1 MIKLYNTKTNK
12 IEEFKPI
19 RENEVSMYVCGPTV
33 YNHAHIGN
41 ARPLIVF
48 DTLRRLFEAQ
58 GYTVNYASNFTDV
71 DDKIIKTAKEE
82 GVTEKDITT
91 RYIDAYQKLRGSLNT
106 LPLYAQPKVTETME
120 DIIHFID
127 ELVKLDHAYA
137 VDGDVYFSVDS
148 VKSYGEIS
156 HQKLEDLMVGARIEE
171 NSKKRNPLDFTLW
184 KATDE
189 GIQWDSPWS
198 KGRPGWHT
206 ECVVMIDNVFGGQ
219 IDIHGGGMD
228 LRFPHHENEVA
239 QSQACHHHAIANYW
253 MHNAM
258 INIDGQKMSKSLG
271 NVRWAKDVI
280 EMLGADVV
288 RWLMLSV
295 HYRGELNFS
304 DETIETAKTELNKV
318 KMALK
323 QAELKIALQN
333 ADAVEVLDEGYAK
346 FIDAMNQDMNT
357 PNAYAVIFE
366 EVKKLNTLCRTR
378 EVNVEALG
386 SAVYS
391 LRKMLEVL
399 GVMIPVLTLSEEDRA
414 LYQAWMDAKAQKDF
428 AKADEVR
435 AQLMERG
442 IL

>member
-1 MIKLYNTKTNK
+1 
-12 IEEFKPI
+12 
-19 RENEVSMYVCGPTV
+19 
-33 YNHAHIGN
+33 
-41 ARPLIVF
+41 
-48 DTLRRLFEAQ
+48 
-58 GYTVNYASNFTDV
+58 
-71 DDKIIKTAKEE
+71 
-82 GVTEKDITT
+82 
-91 RYIDAYQKLRGSLNT
+91 
-106 LPLYAQPKVTETME
+106 
-120 DIIHFID
+120 
-127 ELVKLDHAYA
+127 
-137 VDGDVYFSVDS
+137 
-148 VKSYGEIS
+148 
-156 HQKLEDLMVGARIEE
+156 
-171 NSKKRNPLDFTLW
+171 
-184 KATDE
+184 
-189 GIQWDSPWS
+189 
-198 KGRPGWHT
+198 
-206 ECVVMIDNVFGGQ
+206 
-219 IDIHGGGMD
+219 
-228 LRFPHHENEVA
+228 
-239 QSQACHHHAIANYW
+239 

-323 QAELKIALQN
+323 QAELKIALQS

>member
-1 MIKLYNTKTNK
+1 MRLFVRRFLFVMNKGNFMIKLYNTKTNK

-323 QAELKIALQN
+323 QAELKIALQG
-333 ADAVEVLDEGYAK
+333 AEPVSVLDEGYEK

-378 EVNVEALG
+378 EVNFEALG
-386 SAVYS
+386 SAVTS
-391 LRKMLEVL
+391 LRKMLEIL
-399 GVMIPVLTLSEEDRA
+399 GVMIPVLTLSKVPSPSYR
-414 LYQAWMDAKAQKDF
+414 
-428 AKADEVR
+428 
-435 AQLMERG
+435 
-442 IL
+442 

>member
-1 MIKLYNTKTNK
+1 MKKLLSVVLVFAMLLSTLAPFASAQELDNN
-12 IEEFKPI
+12 
-19 RENEVSMYVCGPTV
+19 VSFSVLLDAADDG
-33 YNHAHIGN
+33 
-41 ARPLIVF
+41 
-48 DTLRRLFEAQ
+48 EAL
-58 GYTVNYASNFTDV
+58 
-71 DDKIIKTAKEE
+71 KIIKTAKEE

-148 VKSYGEIS
+148 VRSYGEIS

-184 KATDE
+184 KATEE

-323 QAELKIALQN
+323 QAELKIALQG
-333 ADAVEVLDEGYAK
+333 AEPVSVLDEGYEK

-378 EVNVEALG
+378 EVNFEALG
-386 SAVYS
+386 SAVTS
-391 LRKMLEVL
+391 LRKMLEIL
-399 GVMIPVLTLSEEDRA
+399 GVMIPVLTLSDDDRA
-414 LYQAWMDAKAQKDF
+414 LYQAWMAAKAEKDF

>member
-1 MIKLYNTKTNK
+1 MIKLYNTKSNK

-19 RENEVSMYVCGPTV
+19 KENEVSMYVCGPTV

-58 GYTVNYASNFTDV
+58 GFTVHYASNFTDV

-82 GVTEKDITT
+82 GVSEKDITT
-91 RYIDAYQKLRGSLNT
+91 RYIDAYQKLRSSLHT
-106 LPLYAQPKVTETME
+106 LPLYAQPKVTETMD
-120 DIIHFID
+120 DIIRFID
-127 ELVKLDHAYA
+127 ELVKLNHAYE

-184 KATDE
+184 KKTEE

-239 QSQACHHHAIANYW
+239 QSQACHHHSIANYW
-253 MHNAM
+253 LHNAM

-280 EMLGADVV
+280 AMLGADVV

-323 QAELKIALQN
+323 QAELKLAL
-333 ADAVEVLDEGYAK
+333 AEATEAKTTDEGYDK
-346 FIDAMNQDMNT
+346 FIEAMNQDMNT

-378 EVNVEALG
+378 EINYEAL
-386 SAVYS
+386 SEAVHS
-391 LRKMLEVL
+391 LRSMLEIL
-399 GVMIPVLTLSEEDRA
+399 GVMIPALTLSEEDRT
-414 LYQAWMDAKAQKDF
+414 LYQAWMDAKSVKDF

-435 AQLMERG
+435 AQLIERG

>member
-1 MIKLYNTKTNK
+1 MIKLYNTKSNK

-48 DTLRRLFEAQ
+48 DTLRRMFEAQ

-120 DIIHFID
+120 DIINFID
-127 ELVKLDHAYA
+127 ELVKLDYAYA

-184 KATDE
+184 KATEE

-333 ADAVEVLDEGYAK
+333 ADASEVLDEGYAK

-378 EVNVEALG
+378 EVNFEALT

-391 LRKMLEVL
+391 LRKMLEIL
-399 GVMIPVLTLSEEDRA
+399 GVMIPVLTLSEDDRA
-414 LYQAWMDAKAQKDF
+414 LYQAWMNAKAQKDF

>member
-228 LRFPHHENEVA
+228 LRFPHHEHEVA

-333 ADAVEVLDEGYAK
+333 ADASEVLDEGYAK

-378 EVNVEALG
+378 EVNFEALT

-391 LRKMLEVL
+391 LRKMLEIL
-399 GVMIPVLTLSEEDRA
+399 GVMIPVLTLSEDDRA

>member
-106 LPLYAQPKVTETME
+106 LPLDAQPKVTETME

-198 KGRPGWHT
+198 KGSPGWHT

-258 INIDGQKMSKSLG
+258 SNIDGQKMSKSLG

-333 ADAVEVLDEGYAK
+333 ADASEVLDEGYAK